1 MKEEIKDLSLSG
13 AIMAAGVYA
22 RAFFGGKRY
31 TITQLIALI
40 VVGIAIIFILN
51 ETDISQVYKM
61 SICLVYGLLS
71 PNALNAIFKAGDKS
85 ENKVSDKISDKIDKF
100 TD

>member
-1 MKEEIKDLSLSG
+1 MKEEIRDIAVSSG
-13 AIMAAGVYA
+13 IMSAGVYA

-31 TITQLIALI
+31 TVKQLIALI
-40 VVGIAIIFILN
+40 VVGVAVILILN
-51 ETDISQVYKM
+51 ETEIAQVYKM

-85 ENKVSDKISDKIDKF
+85 EDKAADKISDKIDKL
-100 TD
+100 T

>member
-13 AIMAAGVYA
+13 AIMSAGVYA

-31 TITQLIALI
+31 TIPQLIAL
-40 VVGIAIIFILN
+40 VAVGVAIIFILN
-51 ETDISQVYKM
+51 ETNMAQVYKM

-71 PNALNAIFKAGDKS
+71 PNALNAVFKAGDKS
-85 ENKVSDKISDKIDKF
+85 EDKAADKLSDKIDKI
-100 TD
+100 T